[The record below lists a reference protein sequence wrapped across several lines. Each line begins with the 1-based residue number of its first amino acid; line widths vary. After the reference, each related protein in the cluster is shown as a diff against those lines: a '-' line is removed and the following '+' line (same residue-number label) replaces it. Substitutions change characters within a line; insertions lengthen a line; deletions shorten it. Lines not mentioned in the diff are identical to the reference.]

1 MDTLLTTT
9 TGLHGLRPSH
19 ARATAH
25 QYVCEHLRYAILS
38 GALPGGTR
46 LVQADLAQ
54 QLQVSTTPV
63 REALRDLASEG
74 LVAFDPHR
82 GAVVHRPSV
91 AELREVYELRRV
103 LEPLA
108 ILKAADLITAE
119 ELGEAAQLQE
129 QMEVVQDPADW
140 AQLNWQFHAVL
151 LRAANSPRLITMVKS
166 LQDAAAIYV
175 AHSLS
180 FDRERIRHGN
190 REHRMILTALRRQ
203 QGQRAADVLV
213 KHLDGTLSAV
223 LREEPG

>member
-1 MDTLLTTT
+1 MTTT
-9 TGLHGLRPSH
+9 SGLSGLQPSH
-19 ARATAH
+19 SRATAY
-25 QYVCEHLRYAILS
+25 QYVLEHLRYAILS
-38 GALPGGTR
+38 GALTGGTR
-46 LVQADLAQ
+46 LVQAELAQ

-108 ILKAADLITAE
+108 IQKAADLITAE
-119 ELGEAAQLQE
+119 ELQEAAQLQE
-129 QMEVVQDPADW
+129 QMEAVQDPADW
-140 AQLNWQFHAVL
+140 AQLNWQFHAML
-151 LRAANSPRLITMVKS
+151 LRTARSPRLTTMIKA

-175 AHSLS
+175 AHSVSL
-180 FDRERIRHGN
+180 DRERIRGGN
-190 REHRMILTALRRQ
+190 REHRMLLTALRRH
-203 QGQRAADVLV
+203 QGPRAAEVLV

-223 LREEPG
+223 LRKELE